1 MADLHTNIES
11 LKQACQNPRAK
22 NIFIFTDFIWQR
34 VKRLSAALNHI
45 HLKSSCMP
53 AV

>member
-11 LKQACQNPRAK
+11 LKQAVKIPGLSLIN
-22 NIFIFTDFIWQR
+22 IWQR

-45 HLKSSCMP
+45 HRKSSCMP